1 MAYNLAV
8 CACCGKEIKDG
19 QYYRDN
25 LGDGFKNY
33 CSKCHM
39 MYMLDDGTPTDLE
52 VVFSVPNAGEAY
64 NDFELTYSPATKR
77 YYLNTETTYQFD
89 NPVDEENYYLNLK
102 KHFEEWMTENY
113 CKDITNSYRPLNLYN
128 LFNRPYTGFNS
139 IEEAYHWFCGVQYAW
154 LI

>member
-33 CSKCHM
+33 CPRCYTM
-39 MYMLDDGTPTDLE
+39 FTLDGGTPTDLE
-52 VVFSVPNAGEAY
+52 VIFAIPAIDEIY
-64 NDFELTYSPATKR
+64 DDLELTYSPTTSR
-77 YYLNTETTYQFD
+77 YYLSVETAYQF
-89 NPVDEENYYLNLK
+89 NTPADEANYYLDLK
-102 KHFEEWMTENY
+102 KRFEEWVVKN
-113 CKDITNSYRPLNLYN
+113 CDRDIIKSHQPLNLYN

>member
-1 MAYNLAV
+1 MAYNLAT

-33 CSKCHM
+33 CPRCHTM
-39 MYMLDDGTPTDLE
+39 FTLDGGTPTDLE
-52 VVFSVPNAGEAY
+52 VVFAIPAIDEIY
-64 NDFELTYSPATKR
+64 DDLELTYSPTTSR
-77 YYLNTETTYQFD
+77 YYLSVETAYQF
-89 NPVDEENYYLNLK
+89 NTPVDEENYYLGLK
-102 KHFEEWMTENY
+102 KRFEEWAVKN
-113 CKDITNSYRPLNLYN
+113 CDRDIIKSHQPLNLYN